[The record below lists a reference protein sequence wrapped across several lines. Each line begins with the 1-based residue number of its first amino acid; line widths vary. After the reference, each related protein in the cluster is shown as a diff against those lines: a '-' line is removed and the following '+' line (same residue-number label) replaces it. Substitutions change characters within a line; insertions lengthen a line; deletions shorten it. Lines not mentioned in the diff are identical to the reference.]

1 MPSVQTDRGLFH
13 GRGCDMSVEEKAVSY
28 HRAGFNCAQSVLC
41 SCGAYTGLDE
51 KTALAVSGGLGGG
64 FRCGEI
70 CGALSGAVLAAGLC
84 CPYNDAADRAAKEEI
99 AQLTR
104 RLTELFRERFGEVRC
119 EKLKGDG
126 SRCNEYIAFMAETC
140 ENIFQQLQNSNTT
153 GE

>member
-1 MPSVQTDRGLFH
+1 
-13 GRGCDMSVEEKAVSY
+13 MSIQEKAVAL

-51 KTALAVSGGLGGG
+51 KTALAISGGLGGG

-84 CPYNDAADRAAKEEI
+84 CPYDDAENLRAKEQI
-99 AQLTR
+99 AALTC
-104 RLTELFRERFGEVRC
+104 RLTAAFREEFGDVRC
-119 EKLKGDG
+119 EKLKGDR
-126 SRCNEYIAFMAETC
+126 SRCNGYIAFMAETS
-140 ENIFQQLQNSNTT
+140 EQLFQEIKNTIST

>member
-1 MPSVQTDRGLFH
+1 
-13 GRGCDMSVEEKAVSY
+13 MSVEEKAVSY

-41 SCGAYTGLDE
+41 SCGAYTGMEE

-84 CPYNDAADRAAKEEI
+84 CPYHDNADLSTKEAIAALARN
-99 AQLTR
+99 LTG
-104 RLTELFRERFGEVRC
+104 TFQREFGAVRC
-119 EKLKGDG
+119 AEIKGDG

-140 ENIFQQLQNSNTT
+140 EKLFQQLQNSNTT

>member
-41 SCGAYTGLDE
+41 SCGAYIGLDE

-104 RLTELFRERFGEVRC
+104 RLTELFREHFGEVRC
-119 EKLKGDG
+119 EKLKSDG

-140 ENIFQQLQNSNTT
+140 ENIFQQLQNTITT